1 MAALT
6 KRLEF
11 EIRMRFELGEDLNKL
26 ATIYK
31 VSLATLKKR
40 KKMSEVKGDPWI
52 KNSRS
57 KSAYETF
64 LENDKE
70 RRKELREQINKD
82 AREEIEKL
90 KEEIGNADIELENDD
105 LEKSIIL
112 RMERIDKFL
121 DLRKKI
127 EEIPTMKEEI
137 EIEKM
142 KMDIELK
149 RKELQDKTI
158 ELEIKKA
165 EAKMLLGDE
174 KK

>member
-1 MAALT
+1 MRALT
-6 KRLEF
+6 KRIEF
-11 EIRMRFELGEDLNKL
+11 EIRMRFELREDLNKL
-26 ATIYK
+26 AAIYRI
-31 VSLATLKKR
+31 SLSTLNKR
-40 KKMSEVKGDPWI
+40 KKIAEIKGDPWI
-52 KNSRS
+52 KGSRS

-64 LENDKE
+64 IENDKE

-82 AREEIEKL
+82 AREEMKKL
-90 KEEIGNADIELENDD
+90 KEEIENADVELENDD

-112 RMERIDKFL
+112 RMDRIDKFL

-127 EEIPTMKEEI
+127 EEIPTMKEEV

-142 KMDIELK
+142 KIDIELK

-158 ELEIKKA
+158 ELEIKKV

-174 KK
+174 K